1 MSKEDMNE
9 ISLALGVE
17 PVRVNSKV
25 KTGALRDRFYWT
37 NIPFVGDFTDQNVLL
52 QDILES
58 GWTDRDKARC
68 LLESDSRPLST
79 PVKMFHRHYSTGFTT
94 PIFKSEDHYLQCV
107 KHYEENFK
115 GLSASEIDYDG
126 DVYNGIRYLTKV
138 EREKLQGVPVGYT
151 SILTDNESAGLLGD
165 GWTVSVVKEFFKGM
179 LQESMNDKT
188 N

>member
-1 MSKEDMNE
+1 MNE

-17 PVRVNSKV
+17 PVRVNSKL

-37 NIPFVGDFTDQNVLL
+37 NIPFVGTFEDKNILL
-52 QDILES
+52 QDVLES

-79 PVKMFHRHYSTGFTT
+79 PVKMFHRHHSAGFTT
-94 PIFKSEDHYLQCV
+94 PIFKSKEHYDSCV

-115 GLSASEIDYDG
+115 GLSASEIKYDG
-126 DVYNGIRYLTKV
+126 DVYDGIRYLTKV

-165 GWTVSVVKEFFKGM
+165 GWTVSVVKEFFKG
-179 LQESMNDKT
+179 LV
-188 N
+188 